1 MRHNGSADAS
11 IINCYA
17 GGTVTV
23 ADSANAGTTLAG
35 LIYEASN
42 NKVSVKNSY
51 FRGIMA
57 NATNIG
63 NQGHFYYG
71 LVGSNKIG
79 TSLSL
84 NDCYAHFKFDETLGV
99 GAGLMPTDEASMPD
113 SSNCHYLCPQFNDSI
128 GRVLTNSELAACFKD
143 KEGWLT
149 GAYRPV
155 LENARHY
162 KLTTYDGLTVYAD
175 ANPMDDDSC
184 RNEIFCH
191 QLTSETANDQLLWAL
206 PKVAMCDAENN
217 VNYLLSCQL
226 YADKP
231 FRFSPPEGTVTSGRI
246 HYPLTFSNEGAY
258 GARLMCLPALLLK
271 SNLPEG
277 TELFLMGKPTGD
289 ASEGYAACLVACDS
303 VPAGVP
309 FLIHMNN
316 KPTETV
322 DVVLCGDI
330 VTKPQSTG
338 TLNGQELESGII
350 GTFEDKHMDNGCVSP
365 DFSNVTTEVKHEEGI
380 DLKPFGA
387 YIDADATVSC
397 ATGVLLRETS
407 NHIDQTL
414 ATYKDRRVTVFLSRK
429 LQNNGWNTL
438 CLPFDVSEDELRQ
451 RYGANTRLEKLTGIT
466 TDADGTCTLSF
477 TMATGVEA
485 GKCYLIQPTTAED
498 FTYQFDYKTLRTDP
512 IPTTLSSSDGSY
524 TFSFIGSFARTTIDG
539 NDTSKGTYF
548 TQNNKIYKV
557 AQGRTIV
564 MNGFRCWIETSK
576 PNMLTKANII
586 HSDGSTS
593 IARIVSIGTT
603 EDNHR
608 IYDLQGIETTNPQPN
623 HIYIKDGRIQ
633 LGR

>member
-1 MRHNGSADAS
+1 MTKG
-11 IINCYA
+11 
-17 GGTVTV
+17 
-23 ADSANAGTTLAG
+23 
-35 LIYEASN
+35 
-42 NKVSVKNSY
+42 
-51 FRGIMA
+51 
-57 NATNIG
+57 
-63 NQGHFYYG
+63 Q
-71 LVGSNKIG
+71 
-79 TSLSL
+79 L
-84 NDCYAHFKFDETLGV
+84 N
-99 GAGLMPTDEASMPD
+99 
-113 SSNCHYLCPQFNDSI
+113 
-128 GRVLTNSELAACFKD
+128 
-143 KEGWLT
+143 
-149 GAYRPV
+149 
-155 LENARHY
+155 
-162 KLTTYDGLTVYAD
+162 
-175 ANPMDDDSC
+175 
-184 RNEIFCH
+184 
-191 QLTSETANDQLLWAL
+191 
-206 PKVAMCDAENN
+206 
-217 VNYLLSCQL
+217 
-226 YADKP
+226 
-231 FRFSPPEGTVTSGRI
+231 
-246 HYPLTFSNEGAY
+246 YPLTLSDDYA
-258 GARLMCLPALLLK
+258 ARLMCLPATLHK

-277 TELFLMGKPTGD
+277 TEVFLMGKPTGD

-316 KPTETV
+316 KPAEEI
-322 DVVLCGDI
+322 DVVLRGD
-330 VTKPQSTG
+330 VVGTPQTTG
-338 TLNGQELESGII
+338 TLNGQELESGLI
-350 GTFEDKHMDNGCVSP
+350 GTFGDKHIDNGCASP
-365 DFSNVTTEVKHEEGI
+365 DFSTVTIKVKHEEGI

-397 ATGVLLRETS
+397 AIGVLLKETS

-414 ATYKDRRVTVFLSRK
+414 ATYKDRTVTVFLSRK